1 MKSEHVHV
9 NKWPGLKFS
18 TSLHGRGIVN
28 GFKDKVGF
36 PKIMKNFKG
45 KIAVQSTGNKDLR

>member
-36 PKIMKNFKG
+36 LKIMKNFRG
-45 KIAVQSTGNKDLR
+45 R

>member
-1 MKSEHVHV
+1 MKSEQVHV
-9 NKWPGLKFS
+9 NKWPGLKSS

-36 PKIMKNFKG
+36 LKIMKNFKG
-45 KIAVQSTGNKDLR
+45 KTAVE